1 MWRSLLVSTL
11 ITIILALFIGIPTQR
26 DLKAIGNTFTSSK
39 TDTYESLEGIPQ
51 LMKILMLQK
60 KFKKRSKKIR
70 RALKLEIEHW
80 ETFFNAIPLGVII
93 VDNENRI
100 INANKLSFDFFDI
113 EEPKSAKGSF
123 IMQTYKSS
131 ELSRLSNEFIKSEKS
146 YLEENLDL
154 IRSAKETNIV
164 VKLVRISLDN
174 RDTPGSLIVLNDL
187 TRLRKLQNV
196 RREFVSNVSHELKT
210 PITVTMGFLEAMED
224 CLDDSDQVKYFHK
237 IITRNTHRIND
248 IIQDLLILSRLEI
261 DEKNENFGFIK
272 RDMAETLNNIIEL
285 TSEEIKEKN
294 VSLIKGFKTCSIVA
308 NHSLVELAVRNLLEN
323 AIRYSDREN
332 PIVTLTLADSE
343 DHWIVRVSDNGP
355 GIPPKFQASIFERF
369 FRLDE
374 SRDRSTGGS
383 GLGLSIVK
391 HIAQLHRGT
400 ITLDSR
406 LGYGC
411 SFSLYISKDLKS
423 S

>member
-1 MWRSLLVSTL
+1 
-11 ITIILALFIGIPTQR
+11 
-26 DLKAIGNTFTSSK
+26 
-39 TDTYESLEGIPQ
+39 
-51 LMKILMLQK
+51 
-60 KFKKRSKKIR
+60 
-70 RALKLEIEHW
+70 
-80 ETFFNAIPLGVII
+80 
-93 VDNENRI
+93 
-100 INANKLSFDFFDI
+100 
-113 EEPKSAKGSF
+113 
-123 IMQTYKSS
+123 
-131 ELSRLSNEFIKSEKS
+131 
-146 YLEENLDL
+146 
-154 IRSAKETNIV
+154 
-164 VKLVRISLDN
+164 
-174 RDTPGSLIVLNDL
+174 
-187 TRLRKLQNV
+187 
-196 RREFVSNVSHELKT
+196 
-210 PITVTMGFLEAMED
+210 
-224 CLDDSDQVKYFHK
+224 
-237 IITRNTHRIND
+237 
-248 IIQDLLILSRLEI
+248 
-261 DEKNENFGFIK
+261 
-272 RDMAETLNNIIEL
+272 MAETLNNIIEL